1 MAASTS
7 FSCLTHDLQ
16 FKFYT
21 FIIELIMKFL
31 VFAQT
36 QKKKR
41 NQERILRI
49 FLRAFKITP
58 NLALIGLQISME
70 VQDTLYLYLNL

>member
-16 FKFYT
+16 FKIYT

-36 QKKKR
+36 QKKKKESGK
-41 NQERILRI
+41 N
-49 FLRAFKITP
+49 FK
-58 NLALIGLQISME
+58 NLPKSL
-70 VQDTLYLYLNL
+70 